1 MANGGAN
8 ISRGMGRGAAQVY
21 DTSGP
26 VNAYAKLMQQQQLRR
41 VAEQK
46 SLTDKLDKFDSK
58 GVRIQDREGL
68 NKVYED
74 WQKASIEALK
84 ATDRNEKFRLN
95 AEAQNKLNIAE
106 QFVYDSKA
114 KTQRDLAVGAKI
126 LGKPYFFSEEG
137 KKIFEKSLSAPIYS
151 QDDIADYSTI
161 PLGHDKS
168 KVAKDIAAVNESLLK
183 TAKYDVSQGVEKKA
197 GDLTYAE
204 FAKIKRVSPEDQ
216 IKGYELLYNVNDGFQ
231 ALLEE
236 NYSDLDWDNN
246 KEQALQTAL
255 TDFAAKYPLVKDEGV
270 TRNVI
275 PNKGMTEYQR
285 RRLALAEAEGG
296 GGAINENINVI
307 AKTFTG
313 KSLPQKN
320 AVTGKPI
327 LDKNKKQVSKGK
339 GVTAD
344 FVAYSTVNPPSFQMP
359 QLTQAFNID
368 KGKNE
373 PINTEDAVN
382 LTGIGYVKTKGG
394 GTELKATIKVKGEEH
409 IINLADLP
417 VDIRT
422 DKKYYL
428 PVLRAVKE
436 KFGEVSKQKT
446 EKSAQPAT
454 TTVKIQLPTGEIG
467 EVPKDK
473 AAAFMKKYPKAKIVK

>member
-21 DTSGP
+21 DTSAP

-255 TDFAAKYPLVKDEGV
+255 TDFAAKYPLAKDEGV

-296 GGAINENINVI
+296 VGGGNEVGSVEVNKEFFGQNTTTASGKEIEKPV
-307 AKTFTG
+307 KTISFDYFIKPT
-313 KSLPQKN
+313 QKN
-320 AVTGKPI
+320 FA
-327 LDKNKKQVSKGK
+327 
-339 GVTAD
+339 
-344 FVAYSTVNPPSFQMP
+344 ST
-359 QLTQAFNID
+359 QLNNVLNLST
-368 KGKNE
+368 GKNE
-373 PINTEDAVN
+373 MMGADTNAA
-382 LTGIGYVKTKGG
+382 LIGLGYTKTKGG
-394 GTELKATIKVKGEEH
+394 KLQIKAVVVNSDKIEFAVNEMDLPIKVRNSDEYKSAKNKLNSEYQSR
-409 IINLADLP
+409 NQ
-417 VDIRT
+417 T
-422 DKKYYL
+422 KK
-428 PVLRAVKE
+428 
-436 KFGEVSKQKT
+436 T
-446 EKSAQPAT
+446 AQPAT

>member
-21 DTSGP
+21 DTSAP

-183 TAKYDVSQGVEKKA
+183 TAKYDVSQGVEKIA
-197 GDLTYAE
+197 GDLNYSE
-204 FAKIKRVSPEDQ
+204 FAKI
-216 IKGYELLYNVNDGFQ
+216 
-231 ALLEE
+231 
-236 NYSDLDWDNN
+236 
-246 KEQALQTAL
+246 
-255 TDFAAKYPLVKDEGV
+255 
-270 TRNVI
+270 
-275 PNKGMTEYQR
+275 
-285 RRLALAEAEGG
+285 
-296 GGAINENINVI
+296 
-307 AKTFTG
+307 
-313 KSLPQKN
+313 
-320 AVTGKPI
+320 
-327 LDKNKKQVSKGK
+327 
-339 GVTAD
+339 
-344 FVAYSTVNPPSFQMP
+344 
-359 QLTQAFNID
+359 
-368 KGKNE
+368 
-373 PINTEDAVN
+373 
-382 LTGIGYVKTKGG
+382 
-394 GTELKATIKVKGEEH
+394 
-409 IINLADLP
+409 
-417 VDIRT
+417 
-422 DKKYYL
+422 
-428 PVLRAVKE
+428 
-436 KFGEVSKQKT
+436 
-446 EKSAQPAT
+446 
-454 TTVKIQLPTGEIG
+454 
-467 EVPKDK
+467 
-473 AAAFMKKYPKAKIVK
+473 

>member
-21 DTSGP
+21 DTSAP

-255 TDFAAKYPLVKDEGV
+255 TDFAAKYPLAKDEGV

-275 PNKGMTEYQR
+275 PNKGMTEYQK
-285 RRLALAEAEGG
+285 RRLALAGAK
-296 GGAINENINVI
+296 GGADEESTYRQQIVRGIMNNDKESIDEMRAYLPSGSKVDYRTSTPTKTSKGGYNLIRVDIPAVLDVDGTIKKPGVVEDISLSLGDAKNRLNAILSEYTGEKISPSKLNI
-307 AKTFTG
+307 KG
-313 KSLPQKN
+313 
-320 AVTGKPI
+320 GKPRGEQI
-327 LDKNKKQVSKGK
+327 EIKGQEKTNKPKTYSQSDENGIKAVMSKNNITRQEAINALISAGKLSK
-339 GVTAD
+339 
-344 FVAYSTVNPPSFQMP
+344 
-359 QLTQAFNID
+359 
-368 KGKNE
+368 
-373 PINTEDAVN
+373 
-382 LTGIGYVKTKGG
+382 
-394 GTELKATIKVKGEEH
+394 
-409 IINLADLP
+409 
-417 VDIRT
+417 
-422 DKKYYL
+422 
-428 PVLRAVKE
+428 
-436 KFGEVSKQKT
+436 
-446 EKSAQPAT
+446 
-454 TTVKIQLPTGEIG
+454 
-467 EVPKDK
+467 
-473 AAAFMKKYPKAKIVK
+473 

>member
-8 ISRGMGRGAAQVY
+8 TSRGMGRGAAQVY

-26 VNAYAKLMQQQQLRR
+26 VNAYARLMYQQQLRR
-41 VAEQK
+41 AAEQK

-74 WQKASIEALK
+74 WQKAGIEALK

-95 AEAQNKLNIAE
+95 AEAQSKLNIAE

-183 TAKYDVSQGVEKKA
+183 TAKYDVSQGVEKKV

-204 FAKIKRVSPEDQ
+204 FAKIKRVSQEEQ

-246 KEQALQTAL
+246 KVQALQTAL
-255 TDFAAKYPLVKDEGV
+255 TDFSAKYPLIKDEGV
-270 TRNVI
+270 TRSTI
-275 PNKGMTEYQR
+275 PNREMTDYQR
-285 RRLALAEAEGG
+285 RRLALAGAK
-296 GGAINENINVI
+296 GGADEEIGNIEVNKEFFGQSTTTTSGKEIEKPVKTISFDYFIKPTQKNFASTQLNNVLNLS
-307 AKTFTG
+307 TG
-313 KSLPQKN
+313 KNGMMGADTN
-320 AVTGKPI
+320 AA
-327 LDKNKKQVSKGK
+327 L
-339 GVTAD
+339 
-344 FVAYSTVNPPSFQMP
+344 
-359 QLTQAFNID
+359 
-368 KGKNE
+368 
-373 PINTEDAVN
+373 
-382 LTGIGYVKTKGG
+382 IGLGYTKTKGG
-394 GTELKATIKVKGEEH
+394 KLQIKAVVVNSDKIEFA
-409 IINLADLP
+409 INEMDLP
-417 VDIRT
+417 ITVRNSDEYRAARNKLNSEYKRLQQSKPTTKPTSGKVTTMSAIKALVG
-422 DKKYYL
+422 KKGYEGY
-428 PVLRAVKE
+428 
-436 KFGEVSKQKT
+436 T
-446 EKSAQPAT
+446 EKELMDYYKSQGYSI
-454 TTVKIQLPTGEIG
+454 K
-467 EVPKDK
+467 
-473 AAAFMKKYPKAKIVK
+473 

>member
-1 MANGGAN
+1 MSDGGAN
-8 ISRGMGRGAAQVY
+8 ISRGLGSGAAQVY
-21 DTSGP
+21 DTSAP
-26 VNAYAKLMQQQQLRR
+26 VNAYAKLMQQQQLKRA
-41 VAEQK
+41 AEQK

-255 TDFAAKYPLVKDEGV
+255 TDFAAKYPLAKDEGV

-285 RRLALAEAEGG
+285 RRLALAKAEAGG
-296 GGAINENINVI
+296 EAINENINVT

-313 KSLPQKN
+313 TKLPQKST
-320 AVTGKPI
+320 VTGKPI

-368 KGKNE
+368 KAINE

-409 IINLADLP
+409 IINPADLP

-446 EKSAQPAT
+446 EKSAKSTTPAKST
-454 TTVKIQLPTGEIG
+454 SLKSKGGIPFTVE
-467 EVPKDK
+467 
-473 AAAFMKKYPKAKIVK
+473 